1 MAGLTQSGPF
11 YGCAAEAYS
20 IRVIKDGT
28 EIAMDPITQ
37 FKEQQK
43 AAWSN
48 FAILEN
54 MTGMAAPRLVK
65 FAGIKAGSAVLDVAC
80 GTGVV
85 ALSAAR
91 LGAKATG
98 VDLTPELVARAK
110 ENAGLMNLDATWHEG
125 DAEQLP
131 VPDVSFDVVVSQ
143 FGHMFAP
150 RPDVVIREMLRVLKP
165 GGTIAFVTWPPE
177 LFTGRMFALTAK
189 YSPPPPS
196 GVSPPV
202 QWGDAATIRER
213 LGTAVKDITFAR
225 DAMLFPI
232 LSPQH
237 FRLFMER
244 NFGPAIKLFQGL
256 DKSDPDKSAALRR
269 EVEDLA
275 AQYFENNTVRQDY
288 LLTRAVKV

>member
-1 MAGLTQSGPF
+1 
-11 YGCAAEAYS
+11 
-20 IRVIKDGT
+20 
-28 EIAMDPITQ
+28 MDPITQ

-54 MTGMAAPRLVK
+54 MTGTVAPRLVK
-65 FAGIKAGSAVLDVAC
+65 FAGIRTGATVLDVAC

-85 ALSAAR
+85 ALTAAR
-91 LGAKATG
+91 LGARATG

-110 ENAGLMNLDATWHEG
+110 ENAELMNLDTTWHEG
-125 DAEQLP
+125 DAEKLP
-131 VPDVSFDVVVSQ
+131 VPDASFDFVVSQ

-150 RPDVVIREMLRVLKP
+150 RPDVAIREMLRVLRP

-189 YSPPPPS
+189 YAPPPPN

-202 QWGDAATIRER
+202 QWGDPNIIRER

-225 DAMLFPI
+225 DVMLFPT
-232 LSPQH
+232 LSVRH
-237 FRLFMER
+237 YRLFMER
-244 NFGPAIKLFQGL
+244 NFGPATRLLQAL
-256 DKSDPDKSAALRR
+256 DKSDPDKGAALRR
-269 EVEDLA
+269 EIEDLA
-275 AQYFENNTVRQDY
+275 AEYFENNTVRQDY
-288 LLTRAVKV
+288 LLTRAIKV